1 MVSNTAIEK
10 LKEQIIAAIA
20 NASDPN
26 LKAIL
31 LLMHTQT
38 TMIFEVI
45 TEINSKLDDVWSDEK
60 SLSETVLNGHAKSHD
75 EDHEWVAERREAKC
89 EDVCTWAKN
98 KMEAEQKDVDAERKM
113 KFGIKE
119 QVIAGL
125 ITALALSWLPKF
137 FGG

>member
-1 MVSNTAIEK
+1 MVSNAAIEK

-26 LKAIL
+26 LKALL

-38 TMIFEVI
+38 TMIFEAI
-45 TEINSKLDDVWSDEK
+45 TEINNKLDGVWSDEK
-60 SLSETVLNGHAKSHD
+60 SLRETVLNGHAKSHD
-75 EDHEWVAERREAKC
+75 EDHGWVAERREVKC
-89 EDVCTWAKN
+89 EEVCTWAKG
-98 KMEAEQKDVDAERKM
+98 KMEAEQKDADESRKM
-113 KFGIKE
+113 KFGIRE